1 MAPGYEHAKTTLI
14 LNLMSKT
21 QDKRLQK
28 KIDHAE
34 FLWEEAQMKA
44 AAMQQMLD
52 IAVGEFEE
60 HQAEL
65 DPEIVAKIQEQIT
78 IRKEDIKTYL
88 MNEKDKFLER
98 VRVDVDKTQ

>member
-1 MAPGYEHAKTTLI
+1 
-14 LNLMSKT
+14 MSKT
-21 QDKRLQK
+21 QDKRRK
-28 KIDHAE
+28 NKIDHAE

-44 AAMQQMLD
+44 AAMQQLLD

-65 DPEIVAKIQEQIT
+65 DPEIVAKIQEQIA

-88 MNEKDKFLER
+88 MSEKDKFLER
-98 VRVDVDKTQ
+98 VRVDVDKTE